1 VKILV
6 GILVVVAI
14 LVLSGLVGT
23 LASRDSGYVLLSY
36 GGHEI
41 VTSLWFALGVVIA
54 AWLFIRLILSL
65 LASLFSSGRLFG
77 RWNARRRLK
86 GSKRQT
92 EMGLLLMAE
101 EEWSDA
107 RKSLVSGAAGAS
119 APMLN
124 YLQAA
129 LASNELGQLKRR
141 DSLLKKAT
149 DSTPGAQFAV
159 DLAAARMQLATPDG
173 SEVDSAIEKLVSL
186 RDQAPRHQIVGEF
199 LARAYEK
206 KGDFSALESQLG
218 KLKRMRKE
226 HPEDVVR
233 METAIGR
240 HKVLDGFAN
249 DGDAKGAVAVWK
261 RLDKNVRKDQA
272 FVLEIADK
280 LAGAGAYEEA
290 GDVLVSALNEDWS
303 TALLTRYVDLP
314 EIAKDQAA
322 QAKRWL
328 KTNAKDAGVQLLA
341 ARAVAQDGNFAKA
354 LEHAEISE
362 QIAPSAAA
370 RSEIARAQQATGA
383 ADADAVAET
392 GAETGADKADSDPNS
407 NKNNEKAEPGKDEAA

>member
-1 VKILV
+1 MKVLV

-14 LVLSGLVGT
+14 LVLAGLVGT

-54 AWLFIRLILSL
+54 AWLLIRLVLSL
-65 LASLFSSGRLFG
+65 IASLFSSGRLFG
-77 RWNARRRLK
+77 RWNARRRLE

-129 LASNELGQLKRR
+129 LASNELGQIKRR
-141 DSLLKKAT
+141 DALLKKAT

-218 KLKRMRKE
+218 KLKRMRKD
-226 HPEDVVR
+226 HPEDVIR

-240 HKVLDGFAN
+240 HKVLDSFAN

-261 RLDKNVRKDQA
+261 RLDKSVRKDQT

-280 LAGAGAYEEA
+280 LAGAGAYAEA
-290 GDVLVSALNEDWS
+290 GEVLVSALNEEWS
-303 TALLTRYVDLP
+303 APVLTRYVDLP
-314 EIAKDQAA
+314 EITKDQAA
-322 QAKRWL
+322 QAKNWL
-328 KTNAKDAGVQLLA
+328 KTYAKDASVQLLA
-341 ARAVAQDGNFAKA
+341 ARAAAQDGNFSKA
-354 LEHAEISE
+354 LKHAETSE

-370 RSEIARAQQATGA
+370 RSEIARAQQTTGA
-383 ADADAVAET
+383 DI
-392 GAETGADKADSDPNS
+392 TGADKKATDQHASAETDSAA
-407 NKNNEKAEPGKDEAA
+407 KGGEDEAA

>member
-1 VKILV
+1 MRVLA
-6 GILVVVAI
+6 GILVVIAV
-14 LVLSGLVGT
+14 LVLAGLVGT
-23 LASRDSGYVLLSY
+23 LAGRDSGYVLLSY

-54 AWLFIRLILSL
+54 LWLLIKLFISLISSL
-65 LASLFSSGRLFG
+65 LSSGKLFG
-77 RWNARRRLK
+77 RWNAGRRRK

-107 RKSLVSGAAGAS
+107 RRSLLGGASGAS

-141 DSLLKKAT
+141 DELLQKAT

-159 DLAAARMQLATPDG
+159 DLAAARMQLANTDG
-173 SEVDSAIEKLVSL
+173 SEVDAALEKLVRL

-206 KGDFSALESQLG
+206 KGDFSALETQLG

-226 HPEDVVR
+226 HPEDVAR
-233 METAIGR
+233 MEAAIGR
-240 HKVLDGFAN
+240 HKVLDAFAS
-249 DGDAKGAVAVWK
+249 DADAKGAVAVWK
-261 RLDKNVRKDQA
+261 RLDKHVRNNA
-272 FVLEIADK
+272 TFVSDVVDALTA
-280 LAGAGAYEEA
+280 AGANDEA
-290 GDVLVSALNEDWS
+290 ADVLVGALNDVWS
-303 TALLTRYVDLP
+303 PSLLARYIDLP
-314 EIAKDQAA
+314 GVESA
-322 QAKRWL
+322 QATQAKTWL

-341 ARAVAQDGNFAKA
+341 ARAAARDGDFPAA
-354 LEHAEISE
+354 LEHAKKSE
-362 QIAPSAAA
+362 QAKPSAAA
-370 RSEIARAQQATGA
+370 QSEIARAEQAIG
-383 ADADAVAET
+383 
-392 GAETGADKADSDPNS
+392 
-407 NKNNEKAEPGKDEAA
+407 GKDEAA